1 MGADRN
7 PLRRPAAAAFAVAG
21 LAALWWVLSPAGSA
35 LDVVTTRPADAF
47 VDSVG
52 VNTHVTYADTSY
64 ARHAEIA
71 ARLRELGVRHVR
83 DGLFPER
90 ADEVARLH
98 ALAVQGQRA
107 TLILRPPAARA
118 ARIVDGR
125 LRGAVEAVENPN
137 ELDNRG
143 VADWPAVARSFAPRL
158 RAAVHGVPVLGPSLA
173 FESNRARIASAAAQW
188 DITNVHRYAAGQPPE
203 RGLAADL
210 RRAREAEGGR
220 RPLVV
225 TESGHHDALR
235 ATAGQPPVSD
245 DAAGVYVPR
254 LLLEDFRLGV
264 ARTFLYELADER
276 PEPGLRDPEQHFGL
290 LREDLS
296 AKPAFTALRAL
307 LATLRAPRGDGRLPP
322 AAAPQLRTDATARDV
337 RVVGLDRDDGARVI
351 ALWRPVPVWSTAARR
366 AVLPAA
372 TTVRVTFDRTPKA
385 VALVR
390 PSAGGAARA
399 LPRERALS
407 VPVGADVALLVVR

>member
-1 MGADRN
+1 M
-7 PLRRPAAAAFAVAG
+7 
-21 LAALWWVLSPAGSA
+21 LSPAGSA

-83 DGLFPER
+83 DGLFPDR

-107 TLILRPPAARA
+107 TLILRPPAGRA
-118 ARIVDGR
+118 ARIVDGP

-188 DITNVHRYAAGQPPE
+188 DVTNVHRYAAGQPPE

-210 RRAREAEGGR
+210 RRAREAEGAR
-220 RPLVV
+220 KPVVV
-225 TESGHHDALR
+225 TESGYHDALR

-290 LREDLS
+290 LRSDLS
-296 AKPAFTALRAL
+296 EKPAFVALRSL
-307 LATLRAPRGDGRLPP
+307 LQLIKPDSQAPAVPLRYTATGP
-322 AAAPQLRTDATARDV
+322 AKLHQLLFQQDARHQVLVLWRDV
-337 RVVGLDRDDGARVI
+337 SVWDRLTRRDEDVAPERVD
-351 ALWRPVPVWSTAARR
+351 
-366 AVLPAA
+366 
-372 TTVRVTFDRTPKA
+372 VTFGQPIDSAETYALDSATGEPTDTVHSPRSLGVDVSGQA
-385 VALVR
+385 V
-390 PSAGGAARA
+390 
-399 LPRERALS
+399 
-407 VPVGADVALLVVR
+407 VVRLTLPG

>member
-71 ARLRELGVRHVR
+71 ERLRELGVRHVR

-90 ADEVARLH
+90 ADEVAQLR
-98 ALAVQGQRA
+98 ALAAQGQRA

-118 ARIVDGR
+118 ARIVDGP

-137 ELDNRG
+137 ELDTRG
-143 VADWPAVARSFAPRL
+143 VENWPAVARSFAPRR
-158 RAAVHGVPVLGPSLA
+158 RAAVRGVPVLGPSLA
-173 FESNRARIASAAAQW
+173 FESNRAHIASAAAQW
-188 DITNVHRYAAGQPPE
+188 DVTNVHRYAAGQPPE
-203 RGLAADL
+203 RGLATDL
-210 RRAREAEGGR
+210 HRARDAEGGR
-220 RPLVV
+220 KPLVV
-225 TESGHHDALR
+225 SESGYHDALH
-235 ATAGQPPVSD
+235 AAAGQPPVSE
-245 DAAGVYVPR
+245 DAVAVYVPR

-276 PEPGLRDPEQHFGL
+276 PEPALRDPEQHFGL
-290 LREDLS
+290 LRDDLS

-307 LATLRAPRGDGRLPP
+307 LATLRAPRGSGG
-322 AAAPQLRTDATARDV
+322 AAAPEVRTDAPARDV

-351 ALWRPVPVWSTAARR
+351 ALWRPVAVWSTAARR
-366 AVLPAA
+366 PVLPAA

-399 LPRERALS
+399 LPRERSLS

>member
-83 DGLFPER
+83 DGLFPDR
-90 ADEVARLH
+90 VDEVARLH

-118 ARIVDGR
+118 ARIVDGP

-158 RAAVHGVPVLGPSLA
+158 RAAVHGVPLLGPSLA
-173 FESNRARIASAAAQW
+173 FESNRARIASAAEQW
-188 DITNVHRYAAGQPPE
+188 DVTNVHRYAAGQPPE

-210 RRAREAEGGR
+210 RRAREAEGAR
-220 RPLVV
+220 KPLVV
-225 TESGHHDALR
+225 TESGYHDALR

-276 PEPGLRDPEQHFGL
+276 SEPGLRDPEQHFGL

-307 LATLRAPRGDGRLPP
+307 LATLHAPRGRR
-322 AAAPQLRTDATARDV
+322 AAAPEMRTDAAAHDV
-337 RVVGLDRDDGARVI
+337 RVVGLDRADGARVL

-366 AVLPAA
+366 PVVPAA
-372 TTVRVTFDRTPKA
+372 TSVRVAFDRTPA
-385 VALVR
+385 AIELIR
-390 PSAGGAARA
+390 PSRGAQSRA
-399 LPRERALS
+399 LTPARSLS

>member
-64 ARHAEIA
+64 ARHAQIA
-71 ARLRELGVRHVR
+71 ARLRELGVHHVR

-98 ALAVQGQRA
+98 SLGVQGQGA
-107 TLILRPPAARA
+107 TLILHPPAAPA
-118 ARIVDGR
+118 ARIVDGP
-125 LRGAVEAVENPN
+125 LRGTVEAVENPN

-158 RAAVHGVPVLGPSLA
+158 RAAARVVPVLGPSLA

-188 DITNVHRYAAGQPPE
+188 DDTNVHRYAAGQPPE

-210 RRAREAEGGR
+210 RRARDAEGGK
-220 RPLVV
+220 PLVV
-225 TESGHHDALR
+225 TESGYHDALR
-235 ATAGQPPVSD
+235 ATTGQPPVSE
-245 DAAGVYVPR
+245 DAAAVYAPR

-276 PEPGLRDPEQHFGL
+276 PEPGRDPEQHFGL
-290 LREDLS
+290 L
-296 AKPAFTALRAL
+296 
-307 LATLRAPRGDGRLPP
+307 
-322 AAAPQLRTDATARDV
+322 
-337 RVVGLDRDDGARVI
+337 
-351 ALWRPVPVWSTAARR
+351 
-366 AVLPAA
+366 
-372 TTVRVTFDRTPKA
+372 
-385 VALVR
+385 
-390 PSAGGAARA
+390 
-399 LPRERALS
+399 
-407 VPVGADVALLVVR
+407 